1 MKYPF
6 VQQETENDCGLACLA
21 MIYRFYFKKKLLIND
36 IKKDIFLTK
45 LGINLLEL
53 KQLASNYNLLLKA
66 YNINFDKLKS
76 LIIVKSLIIQIYNAN
91 VGFHFIVIYKK
102 KKNKWLVA
110 NPEDIELSWK
120 NIEDFKIFTNVVIST
135 NIINKFLLV
144 IKKRWI
150 KLKIF
155 HHFWFQIIYIIH

>member
-53 KQLASNYNLLLKA
+53 K
-66 YNINFDKLKS
+66 
-76 LIIVKSLIIQIYNAN
+76 
-91 VGFHFIVIYKK
+91 
-102 KKNKWLVA
+102 
-110 NPEDIELSWK
+110 
-120 NIEDFKIFTNVVIST
+120 
-135 NIINKFLLV
+135 
-144 IKKRWI
+144 
-150 KLKIF
+150 
-155 HHFWFQIIYIIH
+155 